1 MTLAFVGTVMFLWGI
16 TGLGCLLLWAVMPDD
31 KSDLESKIR
40 KLEKRIGRL
49 ER

>member
-1 MTLAFVGTVMFLWGI
+1 MTLAFVGTIMFLFGI

-31 KSDLESKIR
+31 KSDLKSKIR
-40 KLEKRIGRL
+40 RLEKRISKL